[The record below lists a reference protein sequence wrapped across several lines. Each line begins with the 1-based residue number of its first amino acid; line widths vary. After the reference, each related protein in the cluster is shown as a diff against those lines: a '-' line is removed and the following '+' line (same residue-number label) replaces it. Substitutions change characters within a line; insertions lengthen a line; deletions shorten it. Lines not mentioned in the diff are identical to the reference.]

1 MQSLIESA
9 IKRASVCGGRLTQG
23 SCAEGYGHLLLQ
35 LQPEFFEG
43 MERREINKEERLSIT
58 QSVKIFFPLSQ
69 HEIAPV
75 AEEPWLEGGVAK
87 IWLAGPD
94 GYSQ

>member
-1 MQSLIESA
+1 MWRQT
-9 IKRASVCGGRLTQG
+9 LTQR

-35 LQPEFFEG
+35 LQPEFLEG
-43 MERREINKEERLSIT
+43 MEGREINKEERLSIT
-58 QSVKIFFPLSQ
+58 QSVKISFPLSQ

-75 AEEPWLEGGVAK
+75 AAEPRLEGGVSR

-94 GYSQ
+94 GHSQ